1 MFKVINI
8 YLQICIIM
16 RVIAVSWMVISDSDT
31 PEKRHNLLE
40 IRTEDS
46 SVLSSGRRAK
56 WVLHCRIKVCKYMFE
71 ICFVC
76 KLFKIIDILHLM
88 CSIIRV
94 IAVSWMVISDSDT
107 PEKRHYLLEI
117 RTEDSSVLSSS
128 RRAKWVLHCRIKVY
142 KDIFDDMDKN
152 VNKCILFFRL
162 LFSLFKYLKWI
173 N

>member
-31 PEKRHNLLE
+31 PEKRHN
-40 IRTEDS
+40 
-46 SVLSSGRRAK
+46 
-56 WVLHCRIKVCKYMFE
+56 
-71 ICFVC
+71 
-76 KLFKIIDILHLM
+76 
-88 CSIIRV
+88 
-94 IAVSWMVISDSDT
+94 
-107 PEKRHYLLEI
+107 LLEI